1 MKHIVKSAFF
11 ITIGGALPLLA
22 SVLLLIPYTDNLNTG
37 DYGAL
42 AIYISFALLVQIL
55 MNYGVDSYL
64 SVHYYDHH
72 EDPVLLRKF
81 LAGITGGLLVY
92 GLLLTLILSLLGWL
106 LFPLIFKA
114 GNISFW
120 PYGFMSILTG
130 FFNAWFRMYVNIQ
143 VFADKARKYF
153 WFGVFNLVVT
163 VGISAWLVYS
173 NPFTLV
179 GPMWGRLLSGVCIFL
194 LTFGFGLSEFGIRLA
209 KGILGEVKKYST
221 PIVIFSLLTWVL
233 GYINNYILNAFSTAE
248 DVGVYDFALKCT
260 LLIEYAGLGLL
271 GTINP
276 RIYQLW
282 KKNGN
287 MHSTQEENRYY
298 HAFSAV
304 NIILIALNIAILPVV
319 IRLFVRNEAY
329 YDSIALLPILCASF
343 AFKGMYGM
351 LVNPVFYFKKTK
363 ILPRVMAISAFVQIV
378 SGVILIRYFGI
389 WGAVWSFFLVRPVQI
404 FVLWWEVR
412 LVYKFSFNI
421 WKILFI
427 PMIYSLV
434 VIALHLLLPQDKY
447 EMMYW
452 LQLLAAAIMIAFVYR
467 NEIKTTPEMLF
478 KNSAPKQ
485 DSV

>member
-11 ITIGGALPLLA
+11 ITVGGALPLIA

-55 MNYGVDSYL
+55 MNYGIDSYL
-64 SVHYYDHH
+64 SVHYYDYH
-72 EDPVLLRKF
+72 DNPQKLRTF
-81 LAGITGGLLVY
+81 LAEITGGLLMY
-92 GLLLTLILSLLGWL
+92 GLLLTAGLSLLSWL
-106 LFPLIFKA
+106 IFPLIFSD

-143 VFADKARKYF
+143 VFADRARKYF

-163 VGISAWLVYS
+163 VGISAWLVYT

-209 KGILGEVKKYST
+209 KGILREVKKYST

-233 GYINNYILNAFSTAE
+233 GYINNYILNGLATAE
-248 DVGVYDFALKCT
+248 DVGVFDFALKCT
-260 LLIEYAGLGLL
+260 LVIEYAGIGLL

-276 RIYQLW
+276 RIYQMW

-287 MHSTQEENRYY
+287 IESTPEENRYY

-304 NIILIALNIAILPVV
+304 NILIIAINVCMLPLL
-319 IRLFVRNEAY
+319 IRLFVRNADY
-329 YDSIALLPILCASF
+329 YDSIQLLPILCASF
-343 AFKGMYGM
+343 VFKGLYGM
-351 LVNPVFYFKKTK
+351 LVNPVFYFKHTK
-363 ILPRVMAISAFVQIV
+363 VLPRVLFISA
-378 SGVILIRYFGI
+378 VIQVVAGIIMIKYFGI
-389 WGAVWSFFLVRPVQI
+389 WGAVWSYFLVRPIQVL
-404 FVLWWEVR
+404 VLWWEV
-412 LVYKFSFNI
+412 KTIFSFKFNAVKMI
-421 WKILFI
+421 WM
-427 PMIYSLV
+427 PV
-434 VIALHLLLPQDKY
+434 
-447 EMMYW
+447 
-452 LQLLAAAIMIAFVYR
+452 LQAAIIIGMFYWNPVNAWLAPVSQLVLAVLLILIVFR
-467 NEIKTTPEMLF
+467 NELKSMPGLVL
-478 KNSAPKQ
+478 KK
-485 DSV
+485 

>member
-11 ITIGGALPLLA
+11 ITVGGALPLIA

-55 MNYGVDSYL
+55 MNYGIDSYL
-64 SVHYYDHH
+64 SVHYYDYHD
-72 EDPVLLRKF
+72 DPQKLRAF
-81 LAGITGGLLVY
+81 LAEITGGLLMY
-92 GLLLTLILSLLGWL
+92 GLLLTAGLSLLSWL
-106 LFPLIFKA
+106 IFPLIFSD

-120 PYGFMSILTG
+120 PNGFMSILTG

-143 VFADKARKYF
+143 VFADRARKYF

-163 VGISAWLVYS
+163 VGISAWLVYT

-233 GYINNYILNAFSTAE
+233 GYINNYILNGLATAE
-248 DVGVYDFALKCT
+248 DVGVFDFALKCT
-260 LLIEYAGLGLL
+260 LVIEYAGIGLL

-276 RIYQLW
+276 RIYQMW

-287 MHSTQEENRYY
+287 IESTPEENRYY

-304 NIILIALNIAILPVV
+304 NILIIAINVCMLPLL
-319 IRLFVRNEAY
+319 IRLFVRNADY
-329 YDSIALLPILCASF
+329 YDSIQLLPILCASF
-343 AFKGMYGM
+343 VFKGLYGM
-351 LVNPVFYFKKTK
+351 LVNPVFYFKHTK
-363 ILPRVMAISAFVQIV
+363 VLPRVLFISAVIQV
-378 SGVILIRYFGI
+378 VAGVIMIKYFGI
-389 WGAVWSFFLVRPVQI
+389 WGAVWSYFLVRPIQVL
-404 FVLWWEVR
+404 VLWWEV
-412 LVYKFSFNI
+412 KTIFSFKFNAVKMI
-421 WKILFI
+421 WM
-427 PMIYSLV
+427 P
-434 VIALHLLLPQDKY
+434 LLQ
-447 EMMYW
+447 
-452 LQLLAAAIMIAFVYR
+452 AAIIIGMFYWNPVNAWLAPVSQLVLAVLLILIVFR
-467 NEIKTTPEMLF
+467 NELKSMPGLVL
-478 KNSAPKQ
+478 KK
-485 DSV
+485 

>member
-11 ITIGGALPLLA
+11 ITVGGALPLIA

-55 MNYGVDSYL
+55 MNYGIDSYL
-64 SVHYYDHH
+64 SVHYYDYH
-72 EDPVLLRKF
+72 DNPQKLRTF
-81 LAGITGGLLVY
+81 LAEITGGLLMY
-92 GLLLTLILSLLGWL
+92 GLLLTAGLSLLSWL
-106 LFPLIFKA
+106 IFPLIFSD

-143 VFADKARKYF
+143 VFADRARKYF

-163 VGISAWLVYS
+163 VGISAWLVYT

-209 KGILGEVKKYST
+209 KGILREVKKYST

-233 GYINNYILNAFSTAE
+233 GYINNYILNGLATAE
-248 DVGVYDFALKCT
+248 DVGVFDFALKCT
-260 LLIEYAGLGLL
+260 LVIEYAGIGLL

-276 RIYQLW
+276 RIYQMW

-287 MHSTQEENRYY
+287 IESTPEENRYY

-304 NIILIALNIAILPVV
+304 NILIIAINVCMLPLL
-319 IRLFVRNEAY
+319 IRLFVRNADY
-329 YDSIALLPILCASF
+329 YDSIQLLPILCASF
-343 AFKGMYGM
+343 VFKGLYGM
-351 LVNPVFYFKKTK
+351 LVNPVFYFKHTK
-363 ILPRVMAISAFVQIV
+363 VLPRVLFISA
-378 SGVILIRYFGI
+378 VIQVVAGIIMIKYFGI
-389 WGAVWSFFLVRPVQI
+389 WGAVWSYFLVRPIQVL
-404 FVLWWEVR
+404 VLWWEV
-412 LVYKFSFNI
+412 KTIFSFKFNAVKMI
-421 WKILFI
+421 WM
-427 PMIYSLV
+427 P
-434 VIALHLLLPQDKY
+434 LLQ
-447 EMMYW
+447 
-452 LQLLAAAIMIAFVYR
+452 AAIIIGMFYWNPVNAWLAPVSQLVLAVLLILIVFR
-467 NEIKTTPEMLF
+467 NELKSMPGLVL
-478 KNSAPKQ
+478 KK
-485 DSV
+485 

>member
-11 ITIGGALPLLA
+11 ITVGGALPLIA

-55 MNYGVDSYL
+55 MNYGIDSYL
-64 SVHYYDHH
+64 SVHYYDYH
-72 EDPVLLRKF
+72 DNPQKLRTF
-81 LAGITGGLLVY
+81 LAEITGGLLMY
-92 GLLLTLILSLLGWL
+92 GLLLTAGLSLLSWL
-106 LFPLIFKA
+106 IFPLIFSD

-143 VFADKARKYF
+143 VFADRARKYF

-163 VGISAWLVYS
+163 VGISAWLVYT

-209 KGILGEVKKYST
+209 KGILREVKKYST

-233 GYINNYILNAFSTAE
+233 GYINNYILNGLATAE
-248 DVGVYDFALKCT
+248 DVGVFDFALKCT
-260 LLIEYAGLGLL
+260 LVIEYVGIGLL

-276 RIYQLW
+276 RIYQMW

-287 MHSTQEENRYY
+287 IESTPEENRYY

-304 NIILIALNIAILPVV
+304 NILIIAINVCMLPLL
-319 IRLFVRNEAY
+319 IRLFVRNADY
-329 YDSIALLPILCASF
+329 YDSIQLLPILCASF
-343 AFKGMYGM
+343 VFKGLYGM
-351 LVNPVFYFKKTK
+351 LVNPVFYFKHTK
-363 ILPRVMAISAFVQIV
+363 VLPRVLFISA
-378 SGVILIRYFGI
+378 VIQVVAGIIMIKYFGI
-389 WGAVWSFFLVRPVQI
+389 WGAVWSYFLVRPIQVL
-404 FVLWWEVR
+404 VLWWEV
-412 LVYKFSFNI
+412 KTIFSFKFNAVKMI
-421 WKILFI
+421 WM
-427 PMIYSLV
+427 P
-434 VIALHLLLPQDKY
+434 LLQ
-447 EMMYW
+447 
-452 LQLLAAAIMIAFVYR
+452 AAIIIGMFYWNPVNAWLAPVSQLVLAVLLILIVFR
-467 NEIKTTPEMLF
+467 NELKSMPGLVL
-478 KNSAPKQ
+478 KK
-485 DSV
+485 

>member
-11 ITIGGALPLLA
+11 ITVGGALPLIA

-55 MNYGVDSYL
+55 MNYGIDSYL
-64 SVHYYDHH
+64 SVHYYDYH
-72 EDPVLLRKF
+72 DNPQKLRTF
-81 LAGITGGLLVY
+81 LAEITGGLLMY
-92 GLLLTLILSLLGWL
+92 GLLLTAGLSLLSWL
-106 LFPLIFKA
+106 IFPLIFSD

-143 VFADKARKYF
+143 VFADRARKYF

-163 VGISAWLVYS
+163 VGISAWLVYT

-209 KGILGEVKKYST
+209 KGILREVKKYST

-233 GYINNYILNAFSTAE
+233 GYINNYILNGLATAE
-248 DVGVYDFALKCT
+248 DVGVFDFALKCT
-260 LLIEYAGLGLL
+260 LVIEYAGIGLL

-276 RIYQLW
+276 RIYQMW

-287 MHSTQEENRYY
+287 IESTPEENRYY

-304 NIILIALNIAILPVV
+304 NILIIAINVCMLPLL
-319 IRLFVRNEAY
+319 IRLFVRNADY
-329 YDSIALLPILCASF
+329 YDSIQLLPILCASF
-343 AFKGMYGM
+343 VFKGLYGM
-351 LVNPVFYFKKTK
+351 LVNPVFYFKHTK
-363 ILPRVMAISAFVQIV
+363 VLPRVLFISA
-378 SGVILIRYFGI
+378 VIQVVAGIIMIKYFGI
-389 WGAVWSFFLVRPVQI
+389 WGAVWSYFLVRPIQVL
-404 FVLWWEVR
+404 VLWWEV
-412 LVYKFSFNI
+412 KTIFSFKFNAVKMI
-421 WKILFI
+421 WM
-427 PMIYSLV
+427 P
-434 VIALHLLLPQDKY
+434 LLQ
-447 EMMYW
+447 
-452 LQLLAAAIMIAFVYR
+452 AAIIIGMFYWNPV
-467 NEIKTTPEMLF
+467 
-478 KNSAPKQ
+478 SAWLAP
-485 DSV
+485 V

>member
-11 ITIGGALPLLA
+11 ITVGGALPLIA

-55 MNYGVDSYL
+55 MNYGIDSYL
-64 SVHYYDHH
+64 SVHYYDYH
-72 EDPVLLRKF
+72 DNPQKLRTF
-81 LAGITGGLLVY
+81 LAEITGGLLMY
-92 GLLLTLILSLLGWL
+92 GLLLTAGLSLLSWL
-106 LFPLIFKA
+106 IFPLIFSD

-143 VFADKARKYF
+143 VFADRARKYF

-163 VGISAWLVYS
+163 VGISAWLVYT

-233 GYINNYILNAFSTAE
+233 GYINNYILNGLATAE
-248 DVGVYDFALKCT
+248 DVGVFDFALKCT
-260 LLIEYAGLGLL
+260 LVIEYAGIGLL

-276 RIYQLW
+276 RIYQMW

-287 MHSTQEENRYY
+287 IESTPEENRYY

-304 NIILIALNIAILPVV
+304 NILIIAINVCMLPLL
-319 IRLFVRNEAY
+319 IRLFVRNADY
-329 YDSIALLPILCASF
+329 YDSIQLLPILCASF
-343 AFKGMYGM
+343 VFKGLYGM
-351 LVNPVFYFKKTK
+351 LVNPVFYFKHTK
-363 ILPRVMAISAFVQIV
+363 VLPRVLFISAVIQV
-378 SGVILIRYFGI
+378 VAGVIMIKYFGI
-389 WGAVWSFFLVRPVQI
+389 WGAVWSYFLVRPIQVL
-404 FVLWWEVR
+404 VLWWEV
-412 LVYKFSFNI
+412 KTIFSFKFNAVKMI
-421 WKILFI
+421 WM
-427 PMIYSLV
+427 PV
-434 VIALHLLLPQDKY
+434 
-447 EMMYW
+447 
-452 LQLLAAAIMIAFVYR
+452 LQAAIIIGMFYWNPVNAWLAPVSQLVLAVLLILIVFR
-467 NEIKTTPEMLF
+467 NELKSMPGLVL
-478 KNSAPKQ
+478 KK
-485 DSV
+485 